1 MRRPSAFVNLA
12 ALLGAAVVCL
22 AQAADPNMGTWKL
35 NEAKSKISPGTGKNT
50 TVIYAAAGDKV
61 KITVDGVDPD
71 GKPVH
76 SEWTGMF
83 DGKDY
88 PATGDPVSDARSY
101 KRVND
106 RTLAMTGKKDG
117 KAVLTVNIV
126 VAPDGKTRT
135 VTAKGTDAKGN
146 KYTSVSVYD
155 KQ

>member
-1 MRRPSAFVNLA
+1 MRRASTLVTLA

-35 NEAKSKISPGTGKNT
+35 NEAKSKISPGTAKNN
-50 TVIYAAAGDKV
+50 TVIYAAAGDSV
-61 KITVDGVDPD
+61 KITVDGVNAD

-76 SEWTGMF
+76 SEWTGKF

-88 PATGDPVSDARSY
+88 PATGDPASDTRSY

-106 RTLAMTGKKDG
+106 RTLSMTGKKDG
-117 KAVLTVNIV
+117 KSVLTVNIA

-146 KYTSVSVYD
+146 KYTSVSVYE

>member
-1 MRRPSAFVNLA
+1 
-12 ALLGAAVVCL
+12 
-22 AQAADPNMGTWKL
+22 
-35 NEAKSKISPGTGKNT
+35 
-50 TVIYAAAGDKV
+50 
-61 KITVDGVDPD
+61 
-71 GKPVH
+71 
-76 SEWTGMF
+76 MF

-88 PATGDPVSDARSY
+88 PVTGDLVSDARSY

-106 RTLAMTGKKDG
+106 HTLAMTGKKDG